1 VTLKEEMTER
11 ANGAVMMDDEPAD
24 LRSRVRAYERGLIL
38 AALES
43 TGGNQRQAAARLGLL
58 ATTFHEK
65 LKRYGI
71 RPKPSADGDDA
82 DGPDAD
88 AR

>member
-1 VTLKEEMTER
+1 LKNQMMEQTS
-11 ANGAVMMDDEPAD
+11 AAVMMEDEPAD

-38 AALES
+38 AALEA

-65 LKRYGI
+65 LKRYGL
-71 RPKPSADGDDA
+71 RPRPSAEGDEA
-82 DGPDAD
+82 
-88 AR
+88 

>member
-1 VTLKEEMTER
+1 MTEH
-11 ANGAVMMDDEPAD
+11 ATAAAMMDEPAD

-71 RPKPSADGDDA
+71 RPKAFAEGDET
-82 DGPDAD
+82 
-88 AR
+88 

>member
-1 VTLKEEMTER
+1 MKQDTTEQ
-11 ANGAVMMDDEPAD
+11 AMGAVMMDDEPAD

-43 TGGNQRQAAARLGLL
+43 TGGNQRQAAAQLGLL

-71 RPKPSADGDDA
+71 RPRPSAEDDEA
-82 DGPDAD
+82 
-88 AR
+88 

>member
-1 VTLKEEMTER
+1 MKEEMTER
-11 ANGAVMMDDEPAD
+11 PNGAVMMDDAPAD
-24 LRSRVRAYERGLIL
+24 LRSRVRAYECGLIL
-38 AALES
+38 AALAS

-71 RPKPSADGDDA
+71 RPRPSAEGDEA
-82 DGPDAD
+82 
-88 AR
+88 

>member
-1 VTLKEEMTER
+1 LKEDTTEH
-11 ANGAVMMDDEPAD
+11 ATGAVMMDDEPAD

-38 AALES
+38 AALEA

-71 RPKPSADGDDA
+71 RPRPSADGDED
-82 DGPDAD
+82 
-88 AR
+88 R

>member
-1 VTLKEEMTER
+1 MEQTS
-11 ANGAVMMDDEPAD
+11 AAVMIEDEPAD

-38 AALES
+38 AALEA

-65 LKRYGI
+65 LKRYGL
-71 RPKPSADGDDA
+71 RPRPSAEGEDE
-82 DGPDAD
+82 
-88 AR
+88 

>member
-1 VTLKEEMTER
+1 LKEDTTEQ
-11 ANGAVMMDDEPAD
+11 ATGAVMMDDEPVD

-71 RPKPSADGDDA
+71 RPRPSAEGDEA
-82 DGPDAD
+82 
-88 AR
+88 

>member
-1 VTLKEEMTER
+1 MTER
-11 ANGAVMMDDEPAD
+11 ASQAVMVEDEPAAD
-24 LRSRVRAYERGLIL
+24 LRSRVRAYERSLIL

-58 ATTFHEK
+58 PTTFHEK

-71 RPKPSADGDDA
+71 RPKASVDGDEA
-82 DGPDAD
+82 DGPDTD

>member
-1 VTLKEEMTER
+1 MMEQTS
-11 ANGAVMMDDEPAD
+11 AAVMIEDEPAD

-38 AALES
+38 AALEA

-65 LKRYGI
+65 LKRYGL
-71 RPKPSADGDDA
+71 RPRPSAEGEDE
-82 DGPDAD
+82 
-88 AR
+88 

>member
-1 VTLKEEMTER
+1 MMEQTS
-11 ANGAVMMDDEPAD
+11 AAVMMEDEPAD

-38 AALES
+38 AALEA

-65 LKRYGI
+65 LNRDRL
-71 RPKPSADGDDA
+71 RPRPSAEGDEA
-82 DGPDAD
+82 
-88 AR
+88 

>member
-1 VTLKEEMTER
+1 MEQTS
-11 ANGAVMMDDEPAD
+11 AAVMIEDEPAD

-38 AALES
+38 AALEA

-65 LKRYGI
+65 LKRYGL
-71 RPKPSADGDDA
+71 RPRPSAEGDEA
-82 DGPDAD
+82 
-88 AR
+88 

>member
-1 VTLKEEMTER
+1 MMEQTS
-11 ANGAVMMDDEPAD
+11 AAVMMEDEPAD

-38 AALES
+38 AALEA

-65 LKRYGI
+65 LKRYGL
-71 RPKPSADGDDA
+71 RPRPSAEGEDE
-82 DGPDAD
+82 
-88 AR
+88 

>member
-1 VTLKEEMTER
+1 LKEDTIEHAT
-11 ANGAVMMDDEPAD
+11 GAVMMDDEPAD

-38 AALES
+38 AALEA

-71 RPKPSADGDDA
+71 RPRPTANGDED
-82 DGPDAD
+82 
-88 AR
+88 R

>member
-1 VTLKEEMTER
+1 MKEDTTHG
-11 ANGAVMMDDEPAD
+11 ANAVAVLDEEPAD

-71 RPKPSADGDDA
+71 RPRASADVGA
-82 DGPDAD
+82 GDGPDTD
-88 AR
+88 ER

>member
-1 VTLKEEMTER
+1 MKEDTTEQ
-11 ANGAVMMDDEPAD
+11 ATGAVMMDDEPAD

-71 RPKPSADGDDA
+71 RPRPSAEGDEA
-82 DGPDAD
+82 
-88 AR
+88 

>member
-1 VTLKEEMTER
+1 VTWKEEMTEQ
-11 ANGAVMMDDEPAD
+11 ATAAAMMDEPAD

-71 RPKPSADGDDA
+71 RPRPSAEDDEA
-82 DGPDAD
+82 
-88 AR
+88 

>member
-1 VTLKEEMTER
+1 MMEQTS
-11 ANGAVMMDDEPAD
+11 AAVMIEDEPAD

-38 AALES
+38 AALEA

-65 LKRYGI
+65 LKRYGL
-71 RPKPSADGDDA
+71 RPRPSAEGDEA
-82 DGPDAD
+82 
-88 AR
+88 

>member
-1 VTLKEEMTER
+1 LKEDTTEH
-11 ANGAVMMDDEPAD
+11 ATGAMMMDDEPAD
-24 LRSRVRAYERGLIL
+24 LRSRVRAYERGLIE

-71 RPKPSADGDDA
+71 RPRPSGEGDEA
-82 DGPDAD
+82 
-88 AR
+88 

>member
-1 VTLKEEMTER
+1 VLLKNEMMEQTS
-11 ANGAVMMDDEPAD
+11 AAVMIEDEPAD

-38 AALES
+38 AALEA

-65 LKRYGI
+65 LKRYGL
-71 RPKPSADGDDA
+71 RPRPSAEGEDE
-82 DGPDAD
+82 
-88 AR
+88 

>member
-1 VTLKEEMTER
+1 LKEEMMEQTS
-11 ANGAVMMDDEPAD
+11 AAVVIDDEPAD

-38 AALES
+38 AALEA

-71 RPKPSADGDDA
+71 RPRPSTEGDEA
-82 DGPDAD
+82 
-88 AR
+88 

>member
-1 VTLKEEMTER
+1 LKNEMMEQTS
-11 ANGAVMMDDEPAD
+11 AAVMIEDEPAD

-38 AALES
+38 AALEA

-65 LKRYGI
+65 LKRYGL
-71 RPKPSADGDDA
+71 RPRPSAEGEDE
-82 DGPDAD
+82 
-88 AR
+88 

>member
-1 VTLKEEMTER
+1 LKNETMEHTS
-11 ANGAVMMDDEPAD
+11 GAVMMEEEPAD

-38 AALES
+38 AALEA

-71 RPKPSADGDDA
+71 RPRPASEGDQN
-82 DGPDAD
+82 
-88 AR
+88 

>member
-1 VTLKEEMTER
+1 MK
-11 ANGAVMMDDEPAD
+11 DDTTAD

-43 TGGNQRQAAARLGLL
+43 TGGNQRRAAARLGLL

-65 LKRYGI
+65 LKRHGI
-71 RPKPSADGDDA
+71 RPKPADRDEAG
-82 DGPDAD
+82 GPDAD
-88 AR
+88 PR

>member
-1 VTLKEEMTER
+1 LK
-11 ANGAVMMDDEPAD
+11 DDSKD
-24 LRSRVRAYERGLIL
+24 LRSRVRAYERELIL

-43 TGGNQRQAAARLGLL
+43 TGGNQRRAAARLGLL
-58 ATTFHEK
+58 PTTFHEK

-71 RPKPSADGDDA
+71 RPKASADEVAG
-82 DGPDAD
+82 DGPDTD

>member
-1 VTLKEEMTER
+1 MTEH
-11 ANGAVMMDDEPAD
+11 ATAAAMMDDEPAD

-71 RPKPSADGDDA
+71 RSRPSAEGDEA
-82 DGPDAD
+82 
-88 AR
+88 

>member
-1 VTLKEEMTER
+1 MKDDTAER
-11 ANGAVMMDDEPAD
+11 VRGAVMVEDAPPAD

-43 TGGNQRQAAARLGLL
+43 TGGNQRRAAARLGLL

-71 RPKPSADGDDA
+71 RPKASADGDEA
-82 DGPDAD
+82 DRAE
-88 AR
+88 

>member
-1 VTLKEEMTER
+1 VRLK
-11 ANGAVMMDDEPAD
+11 DDTTAD

-43 TGGNQRQAAARLGLL
+43 TGGNQRRAAARLGLL

-71 RPKPSADGDDA
+71 RPKATADGNEA
-82 DGPDAD
+82 DRAE
-88 AR
+88 

>member
-1 VTLKEEMTER
+1 MEHATEVVT
-11 ANGAVMMDDEPAD
+11 MDDEAAD

-71 RPKPSADGDDA
+71 RPKAAAEGDEA
-82 DGPDAD
+82 
-88 AR
+88 

>member
-1 VTLKEEMTER
+1 MEQTS
-11 ANGAVMMDDEPAD
+11 AAVMMEDEPAD

-38 AALES
+38 AALEA

-65 LKRYGI
+65 LKRYGL
-71 RPKPSADGDDA
+71 RPRPSAEGEDE
-82 DGPDAD
+82 
-88 AR
+88 

>member
-1 VTLKEEMTER
+1 LKNEMMEQTS
-11 ANGAVMMDDEPAD
+11 AAVMMEDEPAD

-38 AALES
+38 AALEA

-65 LKRYGI
+65 LKRYGL
-71 RPKPSADGDDA
+71 RPRPSAEGDEA
-82 DGPDAD
+82 
-88 AR
+88 

>member
-1 VTLKEEMTER
+1 MMEQTS
-11 ANGAVMMDDEPAD
+11 AAVMIDDEPAD

-38 AALES
+38 AALEA

-65 LKRYGI
+65 LKRYGL
-71 RPKPSADGDDA
+71 RPRPSAEGEDE
-82 DGPDAD
+82 
-88 AR
+88 

>member
-1 VTLKEEMTER
+1 MKEDTTEH
-11 ANGAVMMDDEPAD
+11 ATGAVMMDDEPAD

-71 RPKPSADGDDA
+71 RPKASAEGDED
-82 DGPDAD
+82 
-88 AR
+88 R

>member
-1 VTLKEEMTER
+1 MK
-11 ANGAVMMDDEPAD
+11 DDTTAD

-43 TGGNQRQAAARLGLL
+43 TGGNQRRAAARLGLL
-58 ATTFHEK
+58 ATTFHKK

-71 RPKPSADGDDA
+71 RPKASADGDEA
-82 DGPDAD
+82 GRAE
-88 AR
+88 

>member
-1 VTLKEEMTER
+1 MKEDTTKQAM
-11 ANGAVMMDDEPAD
+11 GAVMMEDEPAD

-71 RPKPSADGDDA
+71 RPRPSAEGDEA
-82 DGPDAD
+82 
-88 AR
+88 